1 MNLKYSNH
9 IYYPPSHLTCVLQ
22 AGRGV
27 SRRREAE
34 RPGLECRWRLVAD
47 ALGPLPALNG
57 QASSAGL
64 VTIDPAGC
72 AGVGWWCGQ
81 TAGQERTRRSEMRE
95 RKPPREEAGFGGGKR
110 ERDRVKQEE
119 RCKQKRGGERQSSQ
133 WDGGASPCHA
143 EAGTMA
149 HTHGETQWSWH

>member
-1 MNLKYSNH
+1 MNSQCSNH
-9 IYYPPSHLTCVLQ
+9 IYCPPSHLTCVLQ

-34 RPGLECRWRLVAD
+34 RPGLECRRRLVAD

-64 VTIDPAGC
+64 VTVDPAGC
-72 AGVGWWCGQ
+72 GGVGRRCGQ
-81 TAGQERTRRSEMRE
+81 TAAQERARRSERRE
-95 RKPPREEAGFGGGKR
+95 REPAREEAGFGGGQR

-119 RCKQKRGGERQSSQ
+119 GCTHKRGGERQS
-133 WDGGASPCHA
+133 GR
-143 EAGTMA
+143 
-149 HTHGETQWSWH
+149 